1 MHNRW
6 SLIAHAMPSVESE
19 FENFARFLSLTRPRD
34 TIDFVGLP
42 LSRNWPSV
50 SVRGPVINGQ
60 LPVDP
65 RRHLLTPPMHALI
78 EVSLPMREN
87 YDVLI
92 GFDPVAVLHGRK
104 TCAKVRV
111 LWGIDFVPTHGN
123 KVLDFFYR
131 RLERQAMRLIDLQIE
146 NNQLALAARQTA
158 SDVIPPRSMI
168 VPITIDNTIFPRRPN
183 VQIGLRLAFLGS
195 LNERTGADRL
205 LPIVEGLRESG
216 IAASLDIVGAGP
228 MLAEIRRRIVDRNL
242 HEFVTAHGFLK
253 DDRQVAAVLSKCNV
267 GLAPF
272 AGKDGDFTW
281 FADPQKIKFY
291 LAAGL
296 HVVTTDAVPI
306 APLLENRGAGTALPS
321 RTSVYG
327 WVRHLTTLGQHSYDL
342 GVSQE
347 RAKEFAREFERSV
360 AYDHVL
366 REILELLQ

>member
-168 VPITIDNTIFPRRPN
+168 VPITIDNTIS
-183 VQIGLRLAFLGS
+183 QDA
-195 LNERTGADRL
+195 
-205 LPIVEGLRESG
+205 
-216 IAASLDIVGAGP
+216 P
-228 MLAEIRRRIVDRNL
+228 MFR
-242 HEFVTAHGFLK
+242 
-253 DDRQVAAVLSKCNV
+253 
-267 GLAPF
+267 
-272 AGKDGDFTW
+272 
-281 FADPQKIKFY
+281 
-291 LAAGL
+291 
-296 HVVTTDAVPI
+296 
-306 APLLENRGAGTALPS
+306 
-321 RTSVYG
+321 
-327 WVRHLTTLGQHSYDL
+327 
-342 GVSQE
+342 
-347 RAKEFAREFERSV
+347 
-360 AYDHVL
+360 
-366 REILELLQ
+366 